1 MRNKFEPRDPPRK
14 GFAIFAGAIAL
25 ATSLLFGATEPVS
38 AQTTAC
44 AAHADIV
51 KQLSA
56 QHSEAPVGIGLASNG
71 GIVQIFSSKDG
82 ATWTIVMTMPSGVS
96 CLMAAGESWENIQP
110 ELFGVKGPKV

>member
-1 MRNKFEPRDPPRK
+1 MRRKSEPRDPPRK
-14 GFAIFAGAIAL
+14 GFAIFAGAAAL
-25 ATSLLFGATEPVS
+25 ATSRLFGATGPAS
-38 AQTTAC
+38 AQTAC
-44 AAHADIV
+44 AAHADV
-51 KQLSA
+51 VNQLSA
-56 QHSEAPVGIGLASNG
+56 KHSEAPVGIGLASNG

>member
-1 MRNKFEPRDPPRK
+1 MRNKFETRDPPRK
-14 GFAIFAGAIAL
+14 SVTLFTGALAL
-25 ATSLLFGATEPVS
+25 ATSLLFGASVPAS
-38 AQTTAC
+38 AQTAC

-56 QHSEAPVGIGLASNG
+56 KHSEAPVGIGLASNG